1 MTLLQA
7 IDVHKRFFGAVA
19 LEGVHFE
26 LEAGE
31 VHALLGANGAGKS
44 TLIKI
49 ISGYH
54 APDSGEILINGN
66 SMRTNSPA
74 ASHAAGIATIHQE
87 HNLVPHMSV
96 IDNVMLGRWPGR
108 FGVVSVEESRRKA
121 KEAVSRVV
129 PGLDLNLLGHQLTPA
144 EGQLI
149 EIARALS
156 EDARVLIM
164 DEPTTSLSPREVER
178 LFKVMREL
186 KKQGIGIIFV
196 SHWLEEIF
204 EICDRVTVFRDGR
217 YVGREFIKDIDEN
230 QLVRMMVNTDVPEV
244 PPVERKPGKEILAV
258 RNLNKTGVLENISFS
273 LREGEILTLAGL
285 VGAGRTELVRC
296 IFGADKYDS
305 GEVLIE
311 GKTIRRNSPS
321 TAVKA
326 GIGFIPEDRKGQG
339 LVGLLTVRENFTL
352 SLLDLVAPGGLIR
365 KDREILIS
373 KEQSE
378 AMKVKAASFESN
390 IMSLSGG
397 NQQKVIIGRWLARK
411 PKLLILDEPTKGVD
425 VGAKAEI
432 HRLIGQ
438 LAESGVAVLLVTSEM
453 PEVLL
458 LSDRVLVM
466 REGRITSQL
475 NRSELSPERVI
486 RYATTEEVITQ

>member
-7 IDVHKRFFGAVA
+7 NNVHKRFHGAVA
-19 LEGVHFE
+19 LDGVHFE
-26 LEAGE
+26 LKAGE

-54 APDSGEILINGN
+54 APDSGEILINGTGI
-66 SMRTNSPA
+66 RTNDPA

-108 FGVVSVEESRRKA
+108 YGVVSDEACRKKVE
-121 KEAVSRVV
+121 EAVSRVV
-129 PGLDLNLLGHQLTPA
+129 PGLDLDLLGHQLTPA

-164 DEPTTSLSPREVER
+164 DEPTTSLSPREVDR

-186 KKQGIGIIFV
+186 KNQGIGIIFV

-217 YVGREFIKDIDEN
+217 YVGTEQIKEINEN
-230 QLVRMMVNTDVPEV
+230 ILVRMMVNTDVPEV
-244 PPVERKPGKEILAV
+244 PPVKRMPGKEILTV
-258 RNLNKTGVLENISFS
+258 NNLSKQGVLQNVSFS

-296 IFGADKYDS
+296 IFGIDPYDS
-305 GEVLIE
+305 GEVMINR
-311 GKTIRRNSPS
+311 KRIKRNSPAA
-321 TAVKA
+321 AVKA
-326 GIGFIPEDRKGQG
+326 GVGFVPEDRKGQG

-352 SLLDLVAPGGLIR
+352 SLLDLVAPAGMIH
-365 KDREILIS
+365 KNHEIDIS
-373 KEQSE
+373 NEQS
-378 AMKVKAASFESN
+378 AALKVKAASIESN
-390 IMSLSGG
+390 IMTLSGG

-411 PKLLILDEPTKGVD
+411 PSILILDEPTKGVD

-432 HRLIGQ
+432 HRLIGE

-466 REGRITSQL
+466 REGKLTGHL
-475 NRSELSPERVI
+475 KRSELSPERI
-486 RYATTEEVITQ
+486 IKYATTEEVTI

>member
-7 IDVHKRFFGAVA
+7 NNVHKRFHGAVA
-19 LEGVHFE
+19 LDGVHFE
-26 LEAGE
+26 LKAGE

-54 APDSGEILINGN
+54 APDSGEILINGTGI
-66 SMRTNSPA
+66 RTNDPA

-108 FGVVSVEESRRKA
+108 YGVVSDEACRKKVE
-121 KEAVSRVV
+121 EAVSRVV
-129 PGLDLNLLGHQLTPA
+129 PGLDLDLLGHQLTPA

-164 DEPTTSLSPREVER
+164 DEPTTSLSPREVDR
-178 LFKVMREL
+178 LFQVMREL
-186 KKQGIGIIFV
+186 KNQGIGIIFV

-217 YVGREFIKDIDEN
+217 YVGTEQIKEINEN
-230 QLVRMMVNTDVPEV
+230 ILVRMMVNTDVPEV
-244 PPVERKPGKEILAV
+244 PPVKRMPGKEILTV
-258 RNLNKTGVLENISFS
+258 NNLSKQGVLQNVSFS

-296 IFGADKYDS
+296 IFGIDPYDS
-305 GEVLIE
+305 GEVMINR
-311 GKTIRRNSPS
+311 KRIKRNSPAA
-321 TAVKA
+321 AVKA
-326 GIGFIPEDRKGQG
+326 GVGFVPEDRKGQG

-352 SLLDLVAPGGLIR
+352 SLLDLVAPAGMIH
-365 KDREILIS
+365 KNHEIDIS
-373 KEQSE
+373 NEQS
-378 AMKVKAASFESN
+378 AALKVKAASIESN
-390 IMSLSGG
+390 IMTLSGG

-411 PKLLILDEPTKGVD
+411 PSILILDEPTKGVD

-432 HRLIGQ
+432 HRLIGE

-466 REGRITSQL
+466 REGKLTGHL
-475 NRSELSPERVI
+475 KRSELSPERI
-486 RYATTEEVITQ
+486 IKYATTEEVTI

>member
-7 IDVHKRFFGAVA
+7 NNVHKRFHGAVA
-19 LEGVHFE
+19 LDGVHFE
-26 LEAGE
+26 LKAGE

-54 APDSGEILINGN
+54 APDSGEILINGTGI
-66 SMRTNSPA
+66 RTNDPA

-108 FGVVSVEESRRKA
+108 YGVVSDEACRKKVE
-121 KEAVSRVV
+121 EAVSRVV
-129 PGLDLNLLGHQLTPA
+129 PGLDLDLLGHQLTPA

-164 DEPTTSLSPREVER
+164 DEPATSLSPREVDR
-178 LFKVMREL
+178 LFQVMREL
-186 KKQGIGIIFV
+186 KNQGIGIIFV

-217 YVGREFIKDIDEN
+217 YVGTEQIKEINEN
-230 QLVRMMVNTDVPEV
+230 ILVRMMVNTDVPEV
-244 PPVERKPGKEILAV
+244 PPVKRMPGKEILTV
-258 RNLNKTGVLENISFS
+258 NNLSKQGVLQNVSFS

-296 IFGADKYDS
+296 IFGIDPYDS
-305 GEVLIE
+305 GEVMINR
-311 GKTIRRNSPS
+311 KRIKRNSPAA
-321 TAVKA
+321 AVKA
-326 GIGFIPEDRKGQG
+326 GVGFVPEDRKGQG

-352 SLLDLVAPGGLIR
+352 SLLDLVAPAGMIH
-365 KDREILIS
+365 KNHEIDIS
-373 KEQSE
+373 NEQS
-378 AMKVKAASFESN
+378 AALKVKAASIESN
-390 IMSLSGG
+390 IMTLSGG

-411 PKLLILDEPTKGVD
+411 PSILILDEPTKGVD

-432 HRLIGQ
+432 HRLIGE

-466 REGRITSQL
+466 REGKLTGHL
-475 NRSELSPERVI
+475 KRSELSPERI
-486 RYATTEEVITQ
+486 IKYATTEEVTI

>member
-7 IDVHKRFFGAVA
+7 NNVHKRFHGAVA
-19 LEGVHFE
+19 LDGVHFE
-26 LEAGE
+26 LKAGE

-54 APDSGEILINGN
+54 APDSGEILINGTGI
-66 SMRTNSPA
+66 RTNDPA

-108 FGVVSVEESRRKA
+108 YGVVSDEACRKKVE
-121 KEAVSRVV
+121 EAVSRVV
-129 PGLDLNLLGHQLTPA
+129 PGLDLDLLGHQLTPA

-164 DEPTTSLSPREVER
+164 DEPTTSLSPREVDR
-178 LFKVMREL
+178 LFQVMREL
-186 KKQGIGIIFV
+186 KNQGIGIIFV

-217 YVGREFIKDIDEN
+217 YVGTEQIKEINEN
-230 QLVRMMVNTDVPEV
+230 ILVRMMVNTDVPEV
-244 PPVERKPGKEILAV
+244 PPVKRMPGKEILTV
-258 RNLNKTGVLENISFS
+258 NNLSKQGVLQNVSFS

-296 IFGADKYDS
+296 IFGIDPYDS
-305 GEVLIE
+305 GEVMINR
-311 GKTIRRNSPS
+311 KRIKRNSPAA
-321 TAVKA
+321 AVKA
-326 GIGFIPEDRKGQG
+326 GVGFVPEDRKGQG

-352 SLLDLVAPGGLIR
+352 SLLDLVAPAGMIH
-365 KDREILIS
+365 KNHEIDIS
-373 KEQSE
+373 NEQS
-378 AMKVKAASFESN
+378 AALKVKAASIESN
-390 IMSLSGG
+390 IMTLSGG
-397 NQQKVIIGRWLARK
+397 NQQKK
-411 PKLLILDEPTKGVD
+411 
-425 VGAKAEI
+425 
-432 HRLIGQ
+432 
-438 LAESGVAVLLVTSEM
+438 
-453 PEVLL
+453 
-458 LSDRVLVM
+458 
-466 REGRITSQL
+466 
-475 NRSELSPERVI
+475 
-486 RYATTEEVITQ
+486 